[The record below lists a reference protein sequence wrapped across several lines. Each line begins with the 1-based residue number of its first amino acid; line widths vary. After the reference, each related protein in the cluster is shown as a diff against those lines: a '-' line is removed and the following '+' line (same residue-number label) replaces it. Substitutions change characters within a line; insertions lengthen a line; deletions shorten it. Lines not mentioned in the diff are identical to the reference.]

1 MTCDDRPPG
10 ALRPLVLDT
19 THLVARLSR
28 VRTSGID
35 KVDFAYARHFSAGG
49 SQFDVELDRPR
60 PGAWPLSGVAHYGL
74 RRPRIHTV
82 TALTELLKR
91 WSDIPAEQGFAQ
103 AYQWLTGHPLNT
115 SLEPSRRDPAADFE
129 APPSAFKPG
138 HTETLLTALEW
149 RGFQVRWLLST
160 GKGGLPKNAIYLNVA
175 QHLLE
180 HRRYFAWLRE
190 RPDVTSVFFV
200 HDLIPL
206 DYPEYFPAG
215 YRDRFERRWRTIRDF
230 ARAIITSSACVRE
243 RIDEEFR
250 RSNRPGVP
258 VHVAPLPAPLDR
270 HGVELDAEL
279 LAIPYFIV
287 VGTIEPRKN
296 HLLLLNIWRRM
307 AEAGVA
313 PKLVVVGRRG
323 WENEQILDVLDRSRL
338 VRPHIVELSNLG
350 EKALAR
356 LIKNSRALLL
366 ASFAEGYGLPLV
378 EALAL
383 GTPIIASDIPVFREV
398 GRAAAIYKH
407 PLDGPGWREEISRL
421 ATQPTEALMAE
432 RTGSARQPHQM
443 SWHDYFAGIEAF
455 LRRLATDGG

>member
-215 YRDRFERRWRTIRDF
+215 YRDGLSGAGARSGISLVPSSLPARVFANALTRSSAGAIGPVFLSMSHRCQRRSIGTVSNSMQSCLPFPISSSWALLNLARTI
-230 ARAIITSSACVRE
+230 CCC
-243 RIDEEFR
+243 
-250 RSNRPGVP
+250 
-258 VHVAPLPAPLDR
+258 
-270 HGVELDAEL
+270 
-279 LAIPYFIV
+279 
-287 VGTIEPRKN
+287 
-296 HLLLLNIWRRM
+296 
-307 AEAGVA
+307 
-313 PKLVVVGRRG
+313 
-323 WENEQILDVLDRSRL
+323 
-338 VRPHIVELSNLG
+338 
-350 EKALAR
+350 
-356 LIKNSRALLL
+356 
-366 ASFAEGYGLPLV
+366 
-378 EALAL
+378 
-383 GTPIIASDIPVFREV
+383 
-398 GRAAAIYKH
+398 
-407 PLDGPGWREEISRL
+407 
-421 ATQPTEALMAE
+421 
-432 RTGSARQPHQM
+432 
-443 SWHDYFAGIEAF
+443 
-455 LRRLATDGG
+455 